1 MGNTAVENFNLKRPT
16 DLYHLQQ
23 ALIAGGYEVM
33 SIKIVRDPDTD
44 EENVVVK
51 FFDGHEK
58 RANIHADS
66 IGSALYDV
74 MKQIEELRR

>member
-1 MGNTAVENFNLKRPT
+1 MSNADVEHFNLRRIGA
-16 DLYHLQQ
+16 LYHLQQ
-23 ALIAGGYEVM
+23 ALLSGGYEVM
-33 SIKIVRDPDTD
+33 SMKIVRDPDTC

-58 RANIHADS
+58 RANIHGDS

-74 MKQIEELRR
+74 LKQINELRR

>member
-1 MGNTAVENFNLKRPT
+1 MSTTVENFNLRRLGA
-16 DLYHLQQ
+16 LYHLQQ

-33 SIKIVRDPDTD
+33 SMKVVKDPSTH

>member
-1 MGNTAVENFNLKRPT
+1 MSPTEEHFNLRRLGA
-16 DLYHLQQ
+16 LYHLQQ

-33 SIKIVRDPDTD
+33 SIKVVKDPDTR

-74 MKQIEELRR
+74 LRQIEELRR

>member
-1 MGNTAVENFNLKRPT
+1 MSTTVENFNLRRLT
-16 DLYHLQQ
+16 ALYHLQQ

-33 SIKIVRDPDTD
+33 SMKVVKDPNTH
-44 EENVVVK
+44 EENVVVE

>member
-1 MGNTAVENFNLKRPT
+1 MSTAVESFNLRRLAA
-16 DLYHLQQ
+16 LYHLQQ

-33 SIKIVRDPDTD
+33 SMKVVRDPGTQ

-74 MKQIEELRR
+74 MKQIDELRR

>member
-1 MGNTAVENFNLKRPT
+1 MSPAEEHFNLRQ
-16 DLYHLQQ
+16 LGALHHLQQ

-33 SIKIVRDPDTD
+33 SMKIVRDPDTD

-51 FFDGHEK
+51 FFDEHEK
-58 RANIHADS
+58 RANIHGDS

-74 MKQIEELRR
+74 MKQIDELRR

>member
-1 MGNTAVENFNLKRPT
+1 MSTTVENFNLKRPT
-16 DLYHLQQ
+16 ALYHLQQ

-33 SIKIVRDPDTD
+33 SMKIVRDPDTD

-51 FFDGHEK
+51 FFDEHEK
-58 RANIHADS
+58 RANIHGDS

-74 MKQIEELRR
+74 LKQIEELRR

>member
-1 MGNTAVENFNLKRPT
+1 MSTTVENFNLKRLT
-16 DLYHLQQ
+16 ALYHLQQ
-23 ALIAGGYEVM
+23 ALVAGGYEVM
-33 SIKIVRDPDTD
+33 NMKIVKDPDTY

-74 MKQIEELRR
+74 LRQIDELRR

>member
-1 MGNTAVENFNLKRPT
+1 MSKADVEHHNLRLISA
-16 DLYHLQQ
+16 LYGLQQ
-23 ALIAGGYEVM
+23 ALISGGYEVM
-33 SIKIVRDPDTD
+33 SMKVVRDPDTH

-74 MKQIEELRR
+74 LRQIDELRR

>member
-1 MGNTAVENFNLKRPT
+1 MGNTAVENFNLKRLT
-16 DLYHLQQ
+16 ALYHLQQ

-33 SIKIVRDPDTD
+33 SMKIVRDPNTH

-74 MKQIEELRR
+74 LKQIDELRR

>member
-1 MGNTAVENFNLKRPT
+1 MSTTVENFNLKRLT
-16 DLYHLQQ
+16 ALYHLQQ

-33 SIKIVRDPDTD
+33 SMKVVRDPDTH

-74 MKQIEELRR
+74 MKQIDELRR

>member
-1 MGNTAVENFNLKRPT
+1 MSTTVENFNLKRLT
-16 DLYHLQQ
+16 ALYHLQQ
-23 ALIAGGYEVM
+23 ALVAGGYEVM
-33 SIKIVRDPDTD
+33 SMKIVRDPDTC

-58 RANIHADS
+58 RANIHGDS

-74 MKQIEELRR
+74 LKQINELRR

>member
-1 MGNTAVENFNLKRPT
+1 MSTTVENFNLKRLT
-16 DLYHLQQ
+16 ALYHLQQ

-33 SIKIVRDPDTD
+33 SMKVVRDPNTC

-51 FFDGHEK
+51 FFDEHEK
-58 RANIHADS
+58 RANIHGDS

-74 MKQIEELRR
+74 LKQIDELRR

>member
-1 MGNTAVENFNLKRPT
+1 MSTAVESFNLRRLAA
-16 DLYHLQQ
+16 LYHLQQ

-33 SIKIVRDPDTD
+33 SMKVVRDPNTL

-74 MKQIEELRR
+74 MKQIDELRR

>member
-1 MGNTAVENFNLKRPT
+1 MSNADVEHFNLRRIGAM
-16 DLYHLQQ
+16 YHLQQ
-23 ALIAGGYEVM
+23 ALLSAGYEVM
-33 SIKIVRDPDTD
+33 SMKIVRDPDTD

-74 MKQIEELRR
+74 LKQIDELRR

>member
-1 MGNTAVENFNLKRPT
+1 MSTAVESFNLRRLAA
-16 DLYHLQQ
+16 LYHLQQ

-33 SIKIVRDPDTD
+33 SMKVVRDPNTN

-74 MKQIEELRR
+74 MKQIDELRR

>member
-1 MGNTAVENFNLKRPT
+1 MRKADVEHSNLRRSSA
-16 DLYHLQQ
+16 LYSLHQ
-23 ALIAGGYEVM
+23 ALLSGGYEVESM
-33 SIKIVRDPDTD
+33 KIVRDPNTD

-58 RANIHADS
+58 RANIHGDS

-74 MKQIEELRR
+74 LKQIDELRR